1 MRDDARR
8 GGRRR
13 VDDRP
18 TGGRQRRRPVG
29 RAATRLLI
37 DRRVRLLRVVFV
49 IAFVAIGGKAI
60 ALSTAEGNLAR
71 IARSQQV
78 RQITIPAPRGAILDR
93 SGEDLAIGQE
103 RRTVYATPYMLKE
116 HDPLSVAAQLADAL
130 KLTRRERRELERRL
144 SDPESG
150 FAYVARQAEIDRAEA
165 ALALKIPGIGCYAE
179 EKRVY
184 PMKTVAGQLL
194 GFVGTE
200 HVGLAGLEKSYDE
213 QLAGRAGGQVVVQD
227 PVGRSLKTISA
238 SQPVPGG
245 NVRLTI
251 DRAIQFMAERV
262 LADTVRKFSA
272 KGGTAIVMDPTS
284 GEIYAMASAPLIDA
298 NKFGDNLQAQRNRAL
313 TDTYEP
319 GSTFKAITVA
329 GALSEGLVTPSTSF
343 LLPGQLKVGDR
354 IIHESHP
361 RGTQRFTV
369 RRIVAESSNIGA
381 VTLGIKLGKQRL
393 MKWIRA
399 FGFGRPTGI
408 DFPGEVAGFVLPAD
422 QWWVSTMGNVPMGQG
437 IAVTP
442 LQMAQAYAAIAND
455 GVAVK
460 PHVTM
465 QIGAKTFGS
474 AGQSRIVS
482 SKVARQMRDML
493 SDVVSDTM
501 GTGTAA
507 QIAGYTVAGKTGTAQ
522 KPLPNGQGY
531 SSYNYVASFVGMV
544 PADDPQLVVLVMVDE
559 PHPIW
564 GGVVAAPAFSDIAQ
578 FALQRLEIEP

>member
-1 MRDDARR
+1 
-8 GGRRR
+8 
-13 VDDRP
+13 
-18 TGGRQRRRPVG
+18 
-29 RAATRLLI
+29 
-37 DRRVRLLRVVFV
+37 
-49 IAFVAIGGKAI
+49 
-60 ALSTAEGNLAR
+60 
-71 IARSQQV
+71 
-78 RQITIPAPRGAILDR
+78 
-93 SGEDLAIGQE
+93 
-103 RRTVYATPYMLKE
+103 
-116 HDPLSVAAQLADAL
+116 
-130 KLTRRERRELERRL
+130 
-144 SDPESG
+144 
-150 FAYVARQAEIDRAEA
+150 
-165 ALALKIPGIGCYAE
+165 
-179 EKRVY
+179 
-184 PMKTVAGQLL
+184 
-194 GFVGTE
+194 
-200 HVGLAGLEKSYDE
+200 
-213 QLAGRAGGQVVVQD
+213 
-227 PVGRSLKTISA
+227 
-238 SQPVPGG
+238 VPGG

-298 NKFGDNLQAQRNRAL
+298 NKFGDNVQAQRNRAL

-343 LLPGQLKVGDR
+343 LLPGQLQVGDR